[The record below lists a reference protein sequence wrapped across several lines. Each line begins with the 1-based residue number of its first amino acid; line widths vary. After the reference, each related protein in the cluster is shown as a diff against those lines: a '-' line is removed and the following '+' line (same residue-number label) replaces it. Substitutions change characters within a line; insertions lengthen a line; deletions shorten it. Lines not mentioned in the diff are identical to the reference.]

1 MEKWRKLVVH
11 SRGGQTSRRR
21 SEVLQLMIRKR
32 MDDRGIIVRV
42 A

>member
-1 MEKWRKLVVH
+1 MENWSKLVVH

-21 SEVLQLMIRKR
+21 LEVLLMIKKR